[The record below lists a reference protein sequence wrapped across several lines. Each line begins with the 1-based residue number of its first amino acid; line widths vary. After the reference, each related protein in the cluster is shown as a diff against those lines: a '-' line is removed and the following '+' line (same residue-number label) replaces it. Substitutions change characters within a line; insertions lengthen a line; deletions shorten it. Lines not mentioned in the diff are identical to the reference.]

1 MYRESVKS
9 PSWNLQLIGQLWP
22 DLNVFPL
29 LSFRTWLLLF
39 ISTFNE
45 NNMETGVPGVGRSS
59 LRFSNSTIGSSLVST
74 AFPRLIF
81 DFSSSAREG
90 LAVLLLDVDGVF
102 IGTNIASLIVAA
114 GRSPKTSPKT
124 SPKISPWEVG
134 SGLDGDVLLVVPP
147 NIPSLILTSGVSESI
162 QGFSTISS
170 NKAGVYWVGSLLPS
184 SAGVL
189 VVLTSNFS
197 ESLRRSSTD
206 SSNEA
211 GLFGIPYVASLALVS
226 LGLAPGFVKF
236 FAHKRKGHFRIVLSD
251 VWHDL
256 QVSKPLLCAIRTFG
270 LFGQIRVSV

>member
-1 MYRESVKS
+1 M
-9 PSWNLQLIGQLWP
+9 
-22 DLNVFPL
+22 
-29 LSFRTWLLLF
+29 
-39 ISTFNE
+39 
-45 NNMETGVPGVGRSS
+45 GRSS
-59 LRFSNSTIGSSLVST
+59 LRFSNSAIGSSLVST

-81 DFSSSAREG
+81 DFPNSAREG
-90 LAVLLLDVDGVF
+90 LAVLLLDADGVF

-114 GRSPKTSPKT
+114 GRSPKT
-124 SPKISPWEVG
+124 SPWEVG

-197 ESLRRSSTD
+197 ESLRRSSTA

-236 FAHKRKGHFRIVLSD
+236 SAHKRKGHFRIVLSD